1 MKLSSWA
8 ARALLAS
15 LAAAAP
21 ARAAAQEAEAWVL
34 PRGLLE
40 LSATGSY
47 TGWDTRLDG
56 VPLGAELVPLY
67 QGLADRLLASQTG
80 TVGSALTDFFA
91 FTTDP
96 DPAGGAPEPVTAG
109 TASVRFGGDVRSVP
123 FSLRYGL
130 THRLTIF
137 ATLPLERSGTVVF
150 GPYLADGTLG
160 LNPDTTANRNRLDD
174 VDARFGPLGGS
185 FLLPTAGSEAGI
197 ELQSRLRGME
207 GVDTLA
213 LPTRGVTFAELLAR
227 PALRAQL
234 SEEEAAALGL
244 NSTRRPYHLGDVQL
258 GARFLLIPGPAGWP
272 FPDTIVR
279 RSLRTAVGAR
289 LRLPTGR
296 GDTRTFTEL
305 APGGGHFGVGVDVLN
320 DVFLSQRW
328 YVNVAA
334 SGDWLLPADVVRQ
347 AFGDARWFPADT
359 ALRTLRRAPGLRV
372 ALSVTPGWRLT
383 DEISFNG
390 EYALVAQARSRY
402 EAPEGVVPGVFEWR
416 TGGVAQALGI
426 GARYSSLQAYARG
439 RARVPFELG
448 LSVSNAVLGTM
459 QAPDAFSVRLNGRIF
474 VDPRRF
480 RALLPGQGTD
490 SIIPP
495 PEAPLD
501 TVPSQLRPDPAPTT
515 EPAAPTPPPAA
526 PTNPPPPPPVP
537 AQRPPARD

>member
-56 VPLGAELVPLY
+56 APMGVELLPFY
-67 QGLADRLLASQTG
+67 QDAANRLLAG
-80 TVGSALTDFFA
+80 PAGFVGGALSDFFA
-91 FTTDP
+91 LTIDP
-96 DPAGGAPEPVTAG
+96 DPAGGTPDPVTAG
-109 TASVRFGGDVRSVP
+109 TPSVRFAGDVRNVP

-137 ATLPLERSGTVVF
+137 ATVPLERSGTVVF

-160 LNPDTTANRNRLDD
+160 LNPDTAANRVRLAKA
-174 VDARFGPLGGS
+174 DARFGPLGGS

-197 ELQSRLRGME
+197 ELQSRLRDIE
-207 GVDTLA
+207 GVDTLV

-234 SEEEAAALGL
+234 SAEEAAALGL

-296 GDTRTFTEL
+296 G
-305 APGGGHFGVGVDVLN
+305 
-320 DVFLSQRW
+320 
-328 YVNVAA
+328 
-334 SGDWLLPADVVRQ
+334 
-347 AFGDARWFPADT
+347 
-359 ALRTLRRAPGLRV
+359 
-372 ALSVTPGWRLT
+372 
-383 DEISFNG
+383 
-390 EYALVAQARSRY
+390 
-402 EAPEGVVPGVFEWR
+402 
-416 TGGVAQALGI
+416 
-426 GARYSSLQAYARG
+426 
-439 RARVPFELG
+439 
-448 LSVSNAVLGTM
+448 
-459 QAPDAFSVRLNGRIF
+459 
-474 VDPRRF
+474 
-480 RALLPGQGTD
+480 
-490 SIIPP
+490 
-495 PEAPLD
+495 
-501 TVPSQLRPDPAPTT
+501 
-515 EPAAPTPPPAA
+515 
-526 PTNPPPPPPVP
+526 
-537 AQRPPARD
+537 

>member
-15 LAAAAP
+15 LAVAAP

-56 VPLGAELVPLY
+56 APLGAEFLPLY
-67 QGLADRLLASQTG
+67 QGLADRLLS
-80 TVGSALTDFFA
+80 GSVAPVDAALTDLFA

-96 DPAGGAPEPVTAG
+96 DPAGGDPGPVTPG
-109 TASVRFGGDVRSVP
+109 TPSVRFAGDVRSVP

-130 THRLTIF
+130 TRRLTIF
-137 ATLPLERSGTVVF
+137 ATVPLERSGTVVY

-160 LNPDTTANRNRLDD
+160 LNPDTAANRNRLDD

-185 FLLPTAGSEAGI
+185 FLLPTAGSQAGI
-197 ELQSRLRGME
+197 ELQSRLREIE
-207 GVDTLA
+207 GVDTLV
-213 LPTRGVTFAELLAR
+213 LPTRGVSYAELLAR

-244 NSTRRPYHLGDVQL
+244 NSTRRPYHLGDVQF
-258 GARFLLIPGPAGWP
+258 GARFLLIRGPAGWP

-279 RSLRTAVGAR
+279 RSLRTVVGAR
-289 LRLPTGR
+289 LRLPTGQ

-305 APGGGHFGVGVDVLN
+305 PPGGGHLGVGVDVLN
-320 DVFLSQRW
+320 DVFLSRRW

-334 SGDWLLPADVVRQ
+334 SGDLLLPADVMRQ
-347 AFGDARWFPADT
+347 AFGEGRVFPADT
-359 ALRTLRRAPGLRV
+359 ALRTLRRVPGPRV
-372 ALSVTPGWRLT
+372 ALSVTPRWRLT

-390 EYALVAQARSRY
+390 EYALVAQARTRY

-448 LSVSNAVLGTM
+448 LSLSNAVVGTL
-459 QAPDAFSVRLNGRIF
+459 QAPDAFSVRINGRIF

-480 RALLPGQGTD
+480 RALLPGRGTD

-495 PEAPLD
+495 PEAPVD
-501 TVPSQLRPDPAPTT
+501 TVPSQVRPDPAPTA
-515 EPAAPTPPPAA
+515 EPATPTPPPVA
-526 PTNPPPPPPVP
+526 PPPPPPPPP
-537 AQRPPARD
+537 AQQRPARD